1 MITSTQ
7 VDNDDIARNQEDED
21 LDFLKTIKKEKMTS
35 SGSSKDLL
43 DFKRRRRNSSF
54 ADFFEGDLSQNLLSR
69 RHFLGRDSECFSDEK
84 VIFDILSDREVQ
96 DCGYRLEN
104 LKVKDSKQKN
114 MSKVLLASHWFFR
127 KPNR

>member
-7 VDNDDIARNQEDED
+7 IDNDDITRNQEDEG
-21 LDFLKTIKKEKMTS
+21 LDFLKTIKKEKMTP

-69 RHFLGRDSECFSDEK
+69 RHFLSRKSECSSDEK
-84 VIFDILSDREVQ
+84 IIFDILSEREVQ
-96 DCGYRLEN
+96 DSGSRLEN
-104 LKVKDSKQKN
+104 LKVEDSKEKKKYFKGSSSFQL
-114 MSKVLLASHWFFR
+114 VL
-127 KPNR
+127 